1 MQPVPDPGHHRPGE
15 ALLHPLQHRALQLLH
30 LHQQR
35 VLLVVQAGQIVG
47 REVVVELE
55 GRQAWSPAG
64 RIRAAAPRLQSSA
77 LAIAQGRCVCI
88 ATAPAATSVEARQL
102 HRRKLSWK
110 QEMFT
115 ISIYLFQ
122 NERAYFPNATS
133 FWYGWYFFC
142 INCVCINF
150 YSFLYLFREFCICC
164 RRIYFFRC

>member
-1 MQPVPDPGHHRPGE
+1 MGRLLLQMQPVPDPGHHRPGE

-110 QEMFT
+110 QEKNLQFQF
-115 ISIYLFQ
+115 ISFRTNELTFQ
-122 NERAYFPNATS
+122 MLQAFGMVGIS
-133 FWYGWYFFC
+133 F
-142 INCVCINF
+142 V
-150 YSFLYLFREFCICC
+150 
-164 RRIYFFRC
+164 

>member
-1 MQPVPDPGHHRPGE
+1 MGRLLLQMQPVPDPGHHRPGE

-55 GRQAWSPAG
+55 GRQARSPAG

-110 QEMFT
+110 QEKNLQFQF
-115 ISIYLFQ
+115 ISFRTNELTFQ
-122 NERAYFPNATS
+122 MLQAFGMVGIS
-133 FWYGWYFFC
+133 F
-142 INCVCINF
+142 V
-150 YSFLYLFREFCICC
+150 
-164 RRIYFFRC
+164 